1 MIQTRNQYLQFMLV
15 MLAAW
20 GISWGARFVM
30 EQAVL
35 LYGSGKNYLFFS
47 HGTVLMYLLCVFLV
61 YRRWIAPLPVVG
73 QLRNVGVPWLV
84 GAMAVVYVG
93 VFLLGKALGDYAER
107 LPFTVLLDDVAGGA
121 DNVVVV
127 RRRAQPV
134 SEPADTGRTV
144 PGGVDYISG
153 QDQKWWPAAAG
164 IAAYGSNHA
173 GFTVWLKVI
182 FLLNIVR

>member
-73 QLRNVGVPWLV
+73 QLRNW
-84 GAMAVVYVG
+84 
-93 VFLLGKALGDYAER
+93 R
-107 LPFTVLLDDVAGGA
+107 TVAGRC
-121 DNVVVV
+121 D
-127 RRRAQPV
+127 
-134 SEPADTGRTV
+134 GR
-144 PGGVDYISG
+144 GVCRCIS
-153 QDQKWWPAAAG
+153 A
-164 IAAYGSNHA
+164 
-173 GFTVWLKVI
+173 
-182 FLLNIVR
+182 R

>member
-1 MIQTRNQYLQFMLV
+1 MIQTRNQYLQFMLI

-35 LYGSGKNYLFFS
+35 LYGLGKNYLFFS

-93 VFLLGKALGDYAER
+93 VFLLGKALALPAEPFMTKLFADKSIPDVILTLLTIFGTVAKLAMRQPFVLFKGLTFQKLCLPGAFRPGDHHNKMLR
-107 LPFTVLLDDVAGGA
+107 PGLC
-121 DNVVVV
+121 VV
-127 RRRAQPV
+127 
-134 SEPADTGRTV
+134 
-144 PGGVDYISG
+144 
-153 QDQKWWPAAAG
+153 
-164 IAAYGSNHA
+164 HA
-173 GFTVWLKVI
+173 SPQYL
-182 FLLNIVR
+182 

>member
-1 MIQTRNQYLQFMLV
+1 MPLWWVHQKT
-15 MLAAW
+15 
-20 GISWGARFVM
+20 
-30 EQAVL
+30 
-35 LYGSGKNYLFFS
+35 GSGATFVWLSHPAKGLMVWGRRQTVAITCRKNLGF
-47 HGTVLMYLLCVFLV
+47 
-61 YRRWIAPLPVVG
+61 RRRTP
-73 QLRNVGVPWLV
+73 
-84 GAMAVVYVG
+84 
-93 VFLLGKALGDYAER
+93 
-107 LPFTVLLDDVAGGA
+107 

-182 FLLNIVR
+182 FLLNITR

>member
-61 YRRWIAPLPVVG
+61 YRRWIAP
-73 QLRNVGVPWLV
+73 QRW
-84 GAMAVVYVG
+84 
-93 VFLLGKALGDYAER
+93 R
-107 LPFTVLLDDVAGGA
+107 TVAGRC
-121 DNVVVV
+121 D
-127 RRRAQPV
+127 
-134 SEPADTGRTV
+134 GR
-144 PGGVDYISG
+144 GVCRCIS
-153 QDQKWWPAAAG
+153 A
-164 IAAYGSNHA
+164 
-173 GFTVWLKVI
+173 
-182 FLLNIVR
+182 R